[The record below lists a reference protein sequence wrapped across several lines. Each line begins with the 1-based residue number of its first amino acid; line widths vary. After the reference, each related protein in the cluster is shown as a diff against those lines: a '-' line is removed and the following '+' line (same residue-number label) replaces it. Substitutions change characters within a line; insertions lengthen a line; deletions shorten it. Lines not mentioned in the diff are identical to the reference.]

1 MFRTYWMT
9 QLYWEVNCSLFH
21 KFQEHFSKTS
31 MMFYTKFGSMKSRLL
46 IANIIMMT
54 FNIYHMP
61 ENCSRHF
68 NKRTNL
74 ILSTTLCSR
83 YYYCPI
89 LQITKRQSDREVKVT
104 TLVKYRARISNQLA
118 WLPEFSSGPN
128 TQQDERLASF
138 TSSFIKWPFEAE
150 WTKILQQR
158 MGSFWVSISHLCD
171 TDLNLKNSTE
181 EPMDRNRHR
190 K

>member
-1 MFRTYWMT
+1 MT
-9 QLYWEVNCSLFH
+9 QLYREVNCSLFH

-31 MMFYTKFGSMKSRLL
+31 MTFYTKLGSMKSRLL
-46 IANIIMMT
+46 ITNIIMMT

-89 LQITKRQSDREVKVT
+89 LQIRKRQSDREVKVT
-104 TLVKYRARISNQLA
+104 TLVKYRARISNQVA
-118 WLPEFSSGPN
+118 WLPELSSGPS
-128 TQQDERLASF
+128 TQQEERLASF
-138 TSSFIKWPFEAE
+138 ISSFIKWPLDANCKNIAAE
-150 WTKILQQR
+150 DGLIL
-158 MGSFWVSISHLCD
+158 SFNFSSVRYRSQS
-171 TDLNLKNSTE
+171 K
-181 EPMDRNRHR
+181 